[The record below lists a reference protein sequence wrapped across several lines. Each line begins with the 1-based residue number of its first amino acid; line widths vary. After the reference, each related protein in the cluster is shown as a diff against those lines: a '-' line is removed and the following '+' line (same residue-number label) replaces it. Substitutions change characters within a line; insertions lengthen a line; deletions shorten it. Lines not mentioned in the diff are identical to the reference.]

1 MYIRKNDGK
10 KYIHLRGFFMYEIIL
25 ITIGFIFL
33 IKGADLLING
43 AEAIARKLK
52 VSDFIIGLLLVA
64 VGTSFP
70 EMIVSI
76 EAASKGHDSLL
87 IGNILGSCIYNLLL
101 ILGIMLLLK
110 PIKLEHKPSG
120 NLLILL
126 MSMLLVGIIGN
137 INNQISRKE
146 GILLLLVFVIFLLSI
161 FSNYKDSNV
170 KEIKY
175 GIVKSIFLVIL
186 GIILLKYGGNF
197 VVDNSIKLAG
207 RFNISETVIGTTI
220 IAIGTSLPEL
230 VTSIIAIK
238 KESTSIAIGSIIGS
252 NIFNLLLVLGITSV
266 IYPIRFSQEYNI
278 YLILLI
284 ITTLIIYL
292 YYMLSNKK
300 EAGYKEGLLLIA
312 TFIIYNIN
320 LIK

>member
-1 MYIRKNDGK
+1 
-10 KYIHLRGFFMYEIIL
+10 MYEIIL

-137 INNQISRKE
+137 INNQISRIE

-238 KESTSIAIGSIIGS
+238 KESTSIGSIIGS

>member
-1 MYIRKNDGK
+1 
-10 KYIHLRGFFMYEIIL
+10 MYEIIL

-43 AEAIARKLK
+43 AETIARKLK

-137 INNQISRKE
+137 INNQISRIE

-161 FSNYKDSNV
+161 FSDYKDNNV

-197 VVDNSIKLAG
+197 VVYNSIKLAG

-284 ITTLIIYL
+284 ITTLMIYL

-312 TFIIYNIN
+312 IFVIYNIN

>member
-1 MYIRKNDGK
+1 
-10 KYIHLRGFFMYEIIL
+10 MYEIII
-25 ITIGFIFL
+25 ITIGFLFL

-43 AEAIARKLK
+43 AETIARKLK

-76 EAASKGHDSLL
+76 EAASKGHDNLL
-87 IGNILGSCIYNLLL
+87 VGNILGSCIYNLLL
-101 ILGIMLLLK
+101 ILGIILVLK

-120 NLLILL
+120 NLLMLI

-137 INNQISRKE
+137 INNQINRIE
-146 GILLLLVFVIFLLSI
+146 GILLLLVFIIFLLSI
-161 FSNYKDSNV
+161 FSDYKDNNA
-170 KEIKY
+170 KENRY
-175 GIVKSIFLVIL
+175 GIVKSVFLAIL
-186 GIILLKYGGNF
+186 GIVLLKYGGNF

-207 RFNISETVIGTTI
+207 RLNIPETIIGTTI

-238 KESTSIAIGSIIGS
+238 KESTNIAIGSIIGS
-252 NIFNLLLVLGITSV
+252 NIFNILLVLGITST
-266 IYPIRFSQEYNI
+266 IYPIEFSQEYNK

-284 ITTLIIYL
+284 IITLVIYM

-320 LIK
+320 IIK

>member
-1 MYIRKNDGK
+1 
-10 KYIHLRGFFMYEIIL
+10 MYEIII
-25 ITIGFIFL
+25 ITIGFLFL

-43 AEAIARKLK
+43 AETIARKLK

-64 VGTSFP
+64 IGTSFP

-76 EAASKGHDSLL
+76 EAASQGHDSLL
-87 IGNILGSCIYNLLL
+87 IGNILGSCIYNILL
-101 ILGIMLLLK
+101 ILGIILVIK

-126 MSMLLVGIIGN
+126 MSMLLVGTMGS
-137 INNQISRKE
+137 INNQISRIE
-146 GILLLLVFVIFLLSI
+146 GILLLLVFIIFILSA
-161 FSNYKDSNV
+161 FSDYKDNSV
-170 KEIKY
+170 KQNKY
-175 GIVKSIFLVIL
+175 GIVKSIFLVVI
-186 GIILLKYGGNF
+186 GIVLLKYGGNF
-197 VVDNSIKLAG
+197 VVDNSIKLAK

-252 NIFNLLLVLGITSV
+252 NIFNLLLVLGMTSI
-266 IYPIRFSQEYNI
+266 IYPIEFSGEHYK

-284 ITTLIIYL
+284 IITLIIYL

-300 EAGYKEGLLLIA
+300 EAGYKEGLLLIS

>member
-1 MYIRKNDGK
+1 
-10 KYIHLRGFFMYEIIL
+10 MYEIIV
-25 ITIGFIFL
+25 IIIGFIFL
-33 IKGADLLING
+33 IKGADFLISG

-87 IGNILGSCIYNLLL
+87 VGNILGSCIYNLLL
-101 ILGIMLLLK
+101 ILGILLIIK

-126 MSMLLVGIIGN
+126 MSMLLVAIIGN
-137 INNQISRKE
+137 INNQISRIE
-146 GILLLLVFVIFLLSI
+146 GILLILVFIIFLLSI
-161 FSNYKDSNV
+161 FSDYKDNN
-170 KEIKY
+170 KREIKY
-175 GIVKSIFLVIL
+175 STAKSMFLVIL
-186 GIILLKYGGNF
+186 GIVLLKYGGNF
-197 VVDNSIKLAG
+197 VVDNSIKLAR
-207 RFNISETVIGTTI
+207 RFNISETIIGTTI

-238 KESTSIAIGSIIGS
+238 KESTSIAIGNIIGS
-252 NIFNLLLVLGITSV
+252 NIFNILLVLGTTS
-266 IYPIRFSQEYNI
+266 IMYPIEFSNDYNI

-284 ITTLIIYL
+284 TATLIIYL

-300 EAGYKEGLLLIA
+300 EAGHKEGLILIA
-312 TFIIYNIN
+312 TFILYNIL

>member
-1 MYIRKNDGK
+1 
-10 KYIHLRGFFMYEIIL
+10 MYELIL

-43 AEAIARKLK
+43 AETIARKLK
-52 VSDFIIGLLLVA
+52 VSDLIIGLLLVA

-101 ILGIMLLLK
+101 ILGIILLLK
-110 PIKLEHKPSG
+110 PVKLEHKPSG
-120 NLLILL
+120 NLLVLL
-126 MSMLLVGIIGN
+126 MSMLLVGILGN
-137 INNQISRKE
+137 INNQISRIE
-146 GILLLLVFVIFLLSI
+146 GILLLLVFIIFLLSI
-161 FSNYKDSNV
+161 FSEHKDNSK

-175 GIVKSIFLVIL
+175 GIAKSIFLVIL
-186 GIILLKYGGNF
+186 GIILLRYGGNF

-207 RFNISETVIGTTI
+207 RFNISETIIGTTI

-230 VTSIIAIK
+230 VTSIIAIR
-238 KESTSIAIGSIIGS
+238 KESTNIAIGSIIGS
-252 NIFNLLLVLGITSV
+252 NIFNLLLVLGITSI
-266 IYPIRFSQEYNI
+266 IYPIDFSQEYNI

-300 EAGYKEGLLLIA
+300 EADYKEGLLLIA

>member
-1 MYIRKNDGK
+1 
-10 KYIHLRGFFMYEIIL
+10 MYEIIL

-137 INNQISRKE
+137 INNQISRIE

-207 RFNISETVIGTTI
+207 RFNISETVIGTT
-220 IAIGTSLPEL
+220 
-230 VTSIIAIK
+230 IIAIK

>member
-1 MYIRKNDGK
+1 
-10 KYIHLRGFFMYEIIL
+10 MYEIIL

-43 AEAIARKLK
+43 AETIARKLK

-137 INNQISRKE
+137 INNQISRIE

-161 FSNYKDSNV
+161 FSDYKDNNV

-284 ITTLIIYL
+284 ITTLMIYL

-312 TFIIYNIN
+312 IFVIYNIN

>member
-1 MYIRKNDGK
+1 
-10 KYIHLRGFFMYEIIL
+10 
-25 ITIGFIFL
+25 
-33 IKGADLLING
+33 
-43 AEAIARKLK
+43 
-52 VSDFIIGLLLVA
+52 
-64 VGTSFP
+64 
-70 EMIVSI
+70 
-76 EAASKGHDSLL
+76 
-87 IGNILGSCIYNLLL
+87 
-101 ILGIMLLLK
+101 MLLLK

-137 INNQISRKE
+137 INNQISRIE

-252 NIFNLLLVLGITSV
+252 NIFN
-266 IYPIRFSQEYNI
+266 
-278 YLILLI
+278 
-284 ITTLIIYL
+284 
-292 YYMLSNKK
+292 
-300 EAGYKEGLLLIA
+300 
-312 TFIIYNIN
+312 
-320 LIK
+320 

>member
-1 MYIRKNDGK
+1 
-10 KYIHLRGFFMYEIIL
+10 MYEIII

-33 IKGADLLING
+33 IKGADWLISG
-43 AEAIARKLK
+43 AESIARKLK

-101 ILGIMLLLK
+101 ILGVVLIIK

-120 NLLILL
+120 NLLLLLISILL
-126 MSMLLVGIIGN
+126 VAIIGN
-137 INNQISRKE
+137 INNQLTRIE

-161 FSNYKDSNV
+161 FSEYKDNNI

-175 GIVKSIFLVIL
+175 GTVKSIFLVIL
-186 GIILLKYGGNF
+186 GIALLKYGGNF
-197 VVDNSIKLAG
+197 VVDNSIKLA
-207 RFNISETVIGTTI
+207 RKFNISETIIGTTI

-238 KESTSIAIGSIIGS
+238 KEATSIAIGNIIGS
-252 NIFNLLLVLGITSV
+252 NIFNLLLVLGITSI
-266 IYPIRFSQEYNI
+266 IYPVKFSSAYNM

-284 ITTLIIYL
+284 ITTLTIYL

-300 EAGYKEGLLLIA
+300 EAGYKEGLLLIV
-312 TFIIYNIN
+312 TFILYNIN

>member
-1 MYIRKNDGK
+1 MN
-10 KYIHLRGFFMYEIIL
+10 EIIL

-137 INNQISRKE
+137 INNQISRIE
-146 GILLLLVFVIFLLSI
+146 GILLLLVFIIFLLSI
-161 FSNYKDSNV
+161 FSDYKDNNV

-175 GIVKSIFLVIL
+175 GIVKSIFLVIF

-284 ITTLIIYL
+284 ITTLMINL

-312 TFIIYNIN
+312 IFVIYNIN